1 MNVITTFKE
10 KKREKQVKYER
21 SLLKDISIQMLKTR
35 VQKYFGSSRLTSSLL
50 MKAGI
55 EEACYDV
62 AIEAF
67 LLGAKMS
74 RFGYYGETFES
85 VQLRCESEIKHLS
98 DTLYNFLLYW
108 GHGEEATLSES
119 LIYICEQYVD
129 SWWREGF
136 QKGERRHKLRL
147 H

>member
-10 KKREKQVKYER
+10 KKREKQIKYER
-21 SLLKDISIQMLKTR
+21 TLLKDISIQMLKGR
-35 VQKYFGSSRLTSSLL
+35 VKQYFGSSRLASGLL

-67 LLGAKMS
+67 LLGARMS
-74 RFGYYGETFES
+74 RFGYYGETIDS
-85 VQLRCESEIKHLS
+85 VQQRCEQDVKHLS

-119 LIYICEQYVD
+119 LFYICEQYVH
-129 SWWREGF
+129 SWWGEGF
-136 QKGERRHKLRL
+136 HKGERRHKLRL